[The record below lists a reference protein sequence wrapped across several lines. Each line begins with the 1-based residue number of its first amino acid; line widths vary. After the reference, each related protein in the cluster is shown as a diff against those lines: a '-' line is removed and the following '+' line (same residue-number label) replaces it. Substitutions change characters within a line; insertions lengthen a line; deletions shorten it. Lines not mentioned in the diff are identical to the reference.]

1 MRQLW
6 EAVMLAAG
14 RGRPYEDS
22 SQQVADDGRQ
32 VQTLCKVAQ
41 EDVTS

>member
-1 MRQLW
+1 
-6 EAVMLAAG
+6 MLAKAG